1 VNRVTVILL
10 SVGTALF
17 VALLAWQG
25 FGAIAATLMAAGWGI
40 ALVAAFH
47 LLPLVLDAFAI
58 FVTLDAYE
66 ADAHEANAREAKG
79 TMRATLIARWV
90 GESVNSLL
98 PAGQLGGPVIMVR
111 QLAQRGIALP
121 KAAAAIAVSTTM
133 QLASQVVFAIVG
145 ILVFAAFE
153 SDGALTGLR
162 APLAISIV
170 ILALMGGGFY
180 WSQKRGMFGKL
191 SRFASRFTSG
201 HFAKRDM
208 SELTINADAIDVAV
222 RALYRERRKV
232 AATFAASLVA
242 WIVGTGEVWLA
253 LDVLGH
259 PVSWRDALLLE
270 SVGQAIR
277 GAAFAIPGS
286 LGAQEGGF
294 LLLAPL
300 VGLPL
305 DMALALS
312 LVKRARELA
321 LGLPGILYLHLR
333 ERHWQRHR
341 AAAIAVA
348 K

>member
-17 VALLAWQG
+17 IALLAWQG

-58 FVTLDAYE
+58 FVTFDAT
-66 ADAHEANAREAKG
+66 EAKG
-79 TMRATLIARWV
+79 TMRATLVARWV

-111 QLAQRGIALP
+111 QLAQRGIAMP

-191 SRFASRFTSG
+191 SRFASRS
-201 HFAKRDM
+201 FAKRDM

-222 RALYRERRKV
+222 SALYRERRKV

-270 SVGQAIR
+270 AVGQAIR

-333 ERHWQRHR
+333 ERRWQRHR